1 MVWETL
7 KDSLIFIDLDAKT
20 TNDVFETLGGA
31 LTEQG
36 YGKESYVQA
45 LKDREKDYPTALDVN
60 GFGIAIPHTAVD
72 HVNKEGTCIAILKDT
87 VRFVEMGSDDDP
99 VDVKAVFM
107 LCVKDPSA
115 HMDFLQRLIGIL
127 QDNNVLEALKATGSP
142 EEVIEV
148 IKAKEAE
155 LDAA

>member
-20 TNDVFETLGGA
+20 TDDVFETLGGA

>member
-20 TNDVFETLGGA
+20 TDDVFETLGGA

-36 YGKESYVQA
+36 YGKDSYVQA

-99 VDVKAVFM
+99 VDVKAIFM
-107 LCVKDPSA
+107 LCVKDPAS

-148 IKAKEAE
+148 IKAKETE

>member
-1 MVWETL
+1 MVWEDL
-7 KDSLIFIDLDAKT
+7 KESLIFIDLEAKT
-20 TNDVFETLGGA
+20 TDEVFETLGGA

-36 YGKESYVQA
+36 YGKDSYVQA

-72 HVNKEGTCIAILKDT
+72 HVNKEGTCIGILKDT

-107 LCVKDPSA
+107 LSVKDPSA
-115 HMDFLQRLIGIL
+115 HMDYLQRLIGIL
-127 QDNNVLEALKATGSP
+127 QDNAVLDALKEAK
-142 EEVIEV
+142 EADDIIRI